1 MKQKLTDLT
10 GDGKIT
16 RKDFLRGAGVK
27 GFSNGKSVRVP
38 MEPDQETLD
47 LIEQEI
53 RETGSS
59 KTQERIEAIMAG
71 EQDGPAIDVRETRK
85 PKTKKERTGET
96 EITTDL
102 LSKEAQEELK
112 FFNKMI
118 AKDKEPARKKFE
130 KKVQEK
136 MGSFASG
143 GEVRGHKVSQVKGR
157 NFSGTY

>member
-71 EQDGPAIDVRETRK
+71 EQDGPAIK
-85 PKTKKERTGET
+85 NKKQKRRG
-96 EITTDL
+96 D
-102 LSKEAQEELK
+102 
-112 FFNKMI
+112 
-118 AKDKEPARKKFE
+118 DKS
-130 KKVQEK
+130 VQTYTL
-136 MGSFASG
+136 G